1 MPTIVELSTE
11 PKFTIKSVA
20 SQTGIRP
27 VTLRA
32 WERRHEILNPYRAG
46 NHYRLYSERD
56 VAVLR
61 WLKYRVEEGMT
72 ISSAVNELRSMT
84 RNSIWPEA
92 LPQAPQPAAPTSPA
106 ASPASASQY
115 AQQLAQALLQHDEG
129 RAGDIIRDIHARFSI
144 LSVCVDV
151 LAPAIQQINE
161 AWYRGEISVAT
172 EHFADDYLRDKLVSL
187 LQAYPSRHN
196 APLVL
201 IGCAPMEVH
210 ELTILMEAVLLR
222 SEGYRVEYLGP
233 DISIEDLADYSNY
246 VQPALVILAA
256 NSEYTARQMH
266 EMQRLLESVRSK
278 PVFGFSGEV
287 FDNQPKLRSEIPGTY
302 LGSNL
307 TEMLETARGL
317 LNSHHKHN
325 HRAE

>member
-32 WERRHEILNPYRAG
+32 WERRHEILSPYRAG

-72 ISSAVNELRSMT
+72 ISSAVNELRGMT

-92 LPQAPQPAAPTSPA
+92 LPQIPQSAPASPA
-106 ASPASASQY
+106 ATPASAAQY
-115 AQQLAQALLQHDEG
+115 ARQLAQALLQRNED
-129 RAGDIIRDIHARFSI
+129 RAGDILRDIHARFSI
-144 LSVCVDV
+144 LSVCADV
-151 LAPAIQQINE
+151 LVPAIQQINE
-161 AWYRGEISVAT
+161 AWYRGEISVSI

-233 DISIEDLADYSNY
+233 DIATDDLADYSNY

-256 NSEYTARQMH
+256 NSEFTARQMH
-266 EMQRLLESVRSK
+266 GMQGLLEGVRSK

-287 FDNQPKLRSEIPGTY
+287 FDNQPKLRGEIPGV
-302 LGSNL
+302 
-307 TEMLETARGL
+307 
-317 LNSHHKHN
+317 
-325 HRAE
+325 

>member
-1 MPTIVELSTE
+1 MPTIIELSTE
-11 PKFTIKSVA
+11 PKFTIKAVA

-32 WERRHEILNPYRAG
+32 WERRHEILSPYRAG

-72 ISSAVNELRSMT
+72 ISNAVNELRSMT

-92 LPQAPQPAAPTSPA
+92 LPQAPKPSPASTAVPAAPA
-106 ASPASASQY
+106 AQY
-115 AQQLAQALLQHDEG
+115 ARQLAQALMEHDEG
-129 RAGDIIRDIHARFSI
+129 HAGDILRDIHARFNI
-144 LSVCVDV
+144 LSVCTDV
-151 LAPAIQQINE
+151 LVPATQQIDE
-161 AWYRGEISVAT
+161 AWYRGEISASA
-172 EHFADDYLRDKLVSL
+172 EHFANAYLRDKLVSL

-210 ELTILMEAVLLR
+210 ELRILMSAVLLR

-233 DISIEDLADYSNY
+233 DISTEDLADYSNY
-246 VQPALVILAA
+246 VQPAMVILAA
-256 NSEYTARQMH
+256 NSEFTARQMRG
-266 EMQRLLESVRSK
+266 MQGLLEDVRSK
-278 PVFGFSGEV
+278 PAFGFSGQV
-287 FDNQPKLRSEIPGTY
+287 FESQPKLRAEIPGTY
-302 LGSNL
+302 LGEDL
-307 TEMLETARGL
+307 TEMLDTARGL
-317 LNSHHKHN
+317 LNTRRKHTNHHV
-325 HRAE
+325 E